1 MSLSSKPAII
11 CEFPSRTSL
20 FMLADPKNFTKDE
33 LGELFCMELEGLTLA
48 SFFQAKEK
56 CTTLK
61 CVKYN
66 VRKSQVTKL

>member
-1 MSLSSKPAII
+1 
-11 CEFPSRTSL
+11 
-20 FMLADPKNFTKDE
+20 MLADPKNFTKEE

-66 VRKSQVTKL
+66 VRKSQVTTKPKKKSEIKVYDVLTYLIV